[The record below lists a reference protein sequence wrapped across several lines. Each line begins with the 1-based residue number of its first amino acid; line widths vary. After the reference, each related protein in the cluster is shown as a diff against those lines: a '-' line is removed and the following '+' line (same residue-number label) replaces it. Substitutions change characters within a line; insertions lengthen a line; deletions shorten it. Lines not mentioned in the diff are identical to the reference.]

1 MIPGTLLGLV
11 ALAAALG
18 PGYLYVRR
26 AELHHNR
33 PVQSQLGELV
43 EMVVIGGAASLLA
56 AGVVL
61 GICHSRGY
69 LDTAQLHKDPGGY
82 LLSEPWR
89 CFAAAVAFYGLAY
102 GIAYLA
108 SRLAHR
114 KTPAA
119 IVPGATGWMQALR
132 SEVPRDKRA
141 VVVTAELRDGRHL
154 AGVLRSFTSAER
166 ENREL
171 LLTAPLKVRTK
182 AGAAAELKDDFIIVR
197 EEQIFALSGRYVVGE
212 AAP

>member
-1 MIPGTLLGLV
+1 VIPGTLLGLV

-33 PVQSQLGELV
+33 AGQSQLGELV

-56 AGVVL
+56 AGIVL
-61 GICHSRGY
+61 GTCHSRGY
-69 LDTAQLHKDPGGY
+69 LDTAQLHNDPSAY

-89 CFAAAVAFYGLAY
+89 CFAAAVVFYGLAY
-102 GIAYLA
+102 GIAYFA
-108 SRLAHR
+108 SRLVHR
-114 KTPAA
+114 QTPAA
-119 IVPGATGWMQALR
+119 IVPGATGWMQAMR
-132 SEVPRDKRA
+132 TEVPRDKRA
-141 VVVTAELRDGRHL
+141 VVVTAELHDGRHL

-171 LLTAPLKVRTK
+171 LLAAPLKVRTK
-182 AGAAAELKDDFIIVR
+182 AGAAVELEDDFIVVR
-197 EEQIFALSGRYVVGE
+197 EEQIFALSGRYVTGE
-212 AAP
+212 EAS